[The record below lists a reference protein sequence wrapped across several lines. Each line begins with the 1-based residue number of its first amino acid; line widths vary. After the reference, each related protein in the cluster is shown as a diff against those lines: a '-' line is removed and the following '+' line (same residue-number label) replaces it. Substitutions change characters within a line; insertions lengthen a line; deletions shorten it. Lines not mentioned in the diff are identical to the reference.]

1 MNGEK
6 DTVIQTIRKRKGIS
20 LRLRVTLLVSL
31 MLLVLNGLL
40 VGYSIYTSGQHF
52 TRAKEGLVAEMRVFP
67 IDLAEVPS
75 QVSAETI
82 KPGEV
87 MEAEVTEF
95 GEVKEFQKGEAIAVS
110 VLQAASTGF
119 RKEILIFFFLI
130 DVLGISL
137 TYFVAGRALRPLTK
151 LSAKMAQ
158 MDENNWN
165 CVMPEPETHDEIGQ
179 VSESFRH
186 LMERL
191 QESFQAQKHFAANAA
206 HELKTPLAVMK
217 SAIQVLHLEEKPSAE
232 EYEETL
238 RLCLDTTEQLSQMV
252 EELLTISNPAEEAK
266 EEISLKKMTGEIFQ
280 KYTGQ
285 IQEKDLVV
293 WQQMQQDT
301 WYTHPVLMRF
311 LLENLLS
318 NAVKYNRQGGSI
330 RLTAEI
336 KENQL
341 HLEVADTGIG
351 ISSEH
356 LPHIFTCFYRAD
368 PSRNK
373 EIAGNGLGL
382 SIVKTAVE
390 KMRGEIT
397 VESEEGK
404 GTCFHVVLP
413 A

>member
-6 DTVIQTIRKRKGIS
+6 DTVIQNIGKNKGIS
-20 LRLRVTLLVSL
+20 LRLRITLLVSL
-31 MLLVLNGLL
+31 LLLVLNGVL
-40 VGYSIYTSGQHF
+40 VGYSVYSGGQYF
-52 TRAKEGLVAEMRVFP
+52 TQATMALKVEMSAIKPSAEGTEAQT
-67 IDLAEVPS
+67 IQSWQEVPLEM
-75 QVSAETI
+75 Q
-82 KPGEV
+82 
-87 MEAEVTEF
+87 
-95 GEVKEFQKGEAIAVS
+95 AVS
-110 VLQAASTGF
+110 TEPAAVAISTLQEANTGF
-119 RKEILIFFFLI
+119 RQEILLAFLFVDI
-130 DVLGISL
+130 VGILL
-137 TYFVAGRALRPLTK
+137 TYFVAGRALQPLTK
-151 LSAKMAQ
+151 LSAKMTQ

-165 CVMPEPETHDEIGQ
+165 CAMTEPDTHDEIGQ

-238 RLCLDTTEQLSQMV
+238 QLCLETTEQLSQMV
-252 EELLTISNPAEEAK
+252 EELLVISNPKEEAK
-266 EEISLKKMTGEIFQ
+266 EEISLKKMTEEIFQ
-280 KYTGQ
+280 KYAAQ

-293 WQQMQQDT
+293 WQQIQQDT

-318 NAVKYNRQGGSI
+318 NAVKYNQQGGSI

-351 ISSEH
+351 ISPEH

-390 KMRGEIT
+390 KMQGEIT
-397 VESEEGK
+397 VESQEGK
-404 GTCFHVVLP
+404 GTCFHVTLP

>member
-6 DTVIQTIRKRKGIS
+6 DTVMQNIRKNKGIS
-20 LRLRVTLLVSL
+20 LRLRITLLVSL
-31 MLLVLNGLL
+31 LLLLLNGVL
-40 VGYSIYTSGQHF
+40 VGYSVHSGGQYF
-52 TRAKEGLVAEMRVFP
+52 TQATMALKVEISAIKPSAEGTEAQTIQRWQ
-67 IDLAEVPS
+67 EVPLEM
-75 QVSAETI
+75 Q
-82 KPGEV
+82 
-87 MEAEVTEF
+87 
-95 GEVKEFQKGEAIAVS
+95 AVS
-110 VLQAASTGF
+110 TEPAAVAISTLQEANSGF
-119 RKEILIFFFLI
+119 RQEILLAFLFV
-130 DVLGISL
+130 DVVGILL

-165 CVMPEPETHDEIGQ
+165 CAMTEPDTHDEIGQ

-191 QESFQAQKHFAANAA
+191 QDSFQVKKHFAANAA

-238 RLCLDTTEQLSQMV
+238 ELCLETTEQLSQMV
-252 EELLTISNPAEEAK
+252 EKLLVISNPKEEAK
-266 EEISLKKMTGEIFQ
+266 EEISLKKMIEEIFQ
-280 KYTGQ
+280 KYAGQ

-293 WQQMQQDT
+293 WQQVQQDT

-351 ISSEH
+351 ISPEH

-382 SIVKTAVE
+382 SVVKTAVE
-390 KMRGEIT
+390 KMQGEIT
-397 VESEEGK
+397 VVSEEGK
-404 GTCFHVVLP
+404 GTCFHVTLP

>member
-6 DTVIQTIRKRKGIS
+6 DTVIQNIGKNKGIS
-20 LRLRVTLLVSL
+20 LRLRITLLVSL
-31 MLLVLNGLL
+31 LLLVLNGVL
-40 VGYSIYTSGQHF
+40 VGYSVYSSGQYF
-52 TRAKEGLVAEMRVFP
+52 TQATMALKVEMSAINPSAEGTEAQTIQRWQ
-67 IDLAEVPS
+67 EVPLEM
-75 QVSAETI
+75 Q
-82 KPGEV
+82 
-87 MEAEVTEF
+87 
-95 GEVKEFQKGEAIAVS
+95 AVS
-110 VLQAASTGF
+110 TEPAAVAISTLQEANTGF
-119 RKEILIFFFLI
+119 RQEILLVFLLVDI
-130 DVLGISL
+130 VGILL
-137 TYFVAGRALRPLTK
+137 TYFVAGRALQPLTK

-165 CVMPEPETHDEIGQ
+165 CAMTEPDTHDEIGQ

-191 QESFQAQKHFAANAA
+191 QDSFQEQKHFAANAA

-238 RLCLDTTEQLSQMV
+238 QLCLETTEQLSQMV
-252 EELLTISNPAEEAK
+252 EELLVISNPKEEAK
-266 EEISLKKMTGEIFQ
+266 EEISLKKMTEEIFQ
-280 KYTGQ
+280 KYAAQ

-293 WQQMQQDT
+293 WQQIQQDT

-318 NAVKYNRQGGSI
+318 NAVKYNQQGGSI

-351 ISSEH
+351 ISPEH

-390 KMRGEIT
+390 KMQGEIT
-397 VESEEGK
+397 VESQEGK
-404 GTCFHVVLP
+404 GTCFHVTLP

>member
-6 DTVIQTIRKRKGIS
+6 DTVMQNIGKNKGIS
-20 LRLRVTLLVSL
+20 LRLRITLLVSL
-31 MLLVLNGLL
+31 LLLVLNGVL
-40 VGYSIYTSGQHF
+40 VGYSVYSGGQYF
-52 TRAKEGLVAEMRVFP
+52 TQATMALKVEMSAINPSAEGTEAQTIQRWQ
-67 IDLAEVPS
+67 EVPLEM
-75 QVSAETI
+75 Q
-82 KPGEV
+82 
-87 MEAEVTEF
+87 
-95 GEVKEFQKGEAIAVS
+95 AVS
-110 VLQAASTGF
+110 TEPAAVAISTLQEANTGF
-119 RKEILIFFFLI
+119 RQEILLAFLFVDI
-130 DVLGISL
+130 VGILL
-137 TYFVAGRALRPLTK
+137 TYFVAGRALQPLTK

-165 CVMPEPETHDEIGQ
+165 CAMTEPDTHDEIGQ

-191 QESFQAQKHFAANAA
+191 QDSFQAQKHFAANAA

-238 RLCLDTTEQLSQMV
+238 QLCLETTEQLSQMV
-252 EELLTISNPAEEAK
+252 EELLVISNPKEEAK
-266 EEISLKKMTGEIFQ
+266 EEISLKKMTEEIFQ
-280 KYTGQ
+280 KYAAQ

-293 WQQMQQDT
+293 WQQIQQDT

-318 NAVKYNRQGGSI
+318 NAVKYNQQGGSI

-341 HLEVADTGIG
+341 HLEVADAGIG
-351 ISSEH
+351 ISPEH

-397 VESEEGK
+397 VESQEGK
-404 GTCFHVVLP
+404 GTCFHVTLP

>member
-6 DTVIQTIRKRKGIS
+6 DTVIQNIGKNKGIS
-20 LRLRVTLLVSL
+20 LRLRITLLVSL
-31 MLLVLNGLL
+31 LLLVLNGVL
-40 VGYSIYTSGQHF
+40 VGYSVYSGGQYF
-52 TRAKEGLVAEMRVFP
+52 TQATMALKVEMSAIKPSAEGTEAQTIQRWQ
-67 IDLAEVPS
+67 EVPLEM
-75 QVSAETI
+75 Q
-82 KPGEV
+82 
-87 MEAEVTEF
+87 
-95 GEVKEFQKGEAIAVS
+95 AVS
-110 VLQAASTGF
+110 TEPAVAAISTLQEANTGF
-119 RKEILIFFFLI
+119 RQEILLAFLLVDI
-130 DVLGISL
+130 VGILL
-137 TYFVAGRALRPLTK
+137 TYFVAGRALQPLTK
-151 LSAKMAQ
+151 LSAKMTQ

-165 CVMPEPETHDEIGQ
+165 CAMTEPDTHDEIGQ

-186 LMERL
+186 LMEQL
-191 QESFQAQKHFAANAA
+191 QDSFQAQKHFAANAA

-238 RLCLDTTEQLSQMV
+238 QLCLDTTEQLSQMV
-252 EELLTISNPAEEAK
+252 EELLVISNPKEEAK
-266 EEISLKKMTGEIFQ
+266 EEISLKKMTEEIFQ
-280 KYTGQ
+280 KYAAQ

-293 WQQMQQDT
+293 WQQIQQDT

-318 NAVKYNRQGGSI
+318 NAVKYNQQGGSI

-351 ISSEH
+351 ISPEH

-397 VESEEGK
+397 VESQEGK
-404 GTCFHVVLP
+404 GTCFHVTLP

>member
-6 DTVIQTIRKRKGIS
+6 DTVIQNIGKNKGIS
-20 LRLRVTLLVSL
+20 LRLRITLLVSL
-31 MLLVLNGLL
+31 LLLVLNGVL
-40 VGYSIYTSGQHF
+40 VGYSVYSGGQYF
-52 TRAKEGLVAEMRVFP
+52 TQATMALKVEMSAINPSAEGTEAQTIQRWQ
-67 IDLAEVPS
+67 EVPLEM
-75 QVSAETI
+75 Q
-82 KPGEV
+82 
-87 MEAEVTEF
+87 
-95 GEVKEFQKGEAIAVS
+95 AVS
-110 VLQAASTGF
+110 TEPAVAAISTLQEANTGF
-119 RKEILIFFFLI
+119 RQEILLAFLFVDI
-130 DVLGISL
+130 VGILL
-137 TYFVAGRALRPLTK
+137 TYFVAGRALQPLTK
-151 LSAKMAQ
+151 LSAKMTQ

-165 CVMPEPETHDEIGQ
+165 CAMTEPDTHDEIGQ

-186 LMERL
+186 LMEQL
-191 QESFQAQKHFAANAA
+191 QDSFQAQKHFAANAA

-238 RLCLDTTEQLSQMV
+238 QLCLDTTEQLSQMV
-252 EELLTISNPAEEAK
+252 EELLVISNPKEEAK
-266 EEISLKKMTGEIFQ
+266 EEISLKKMTEEIFQ
-280 KYTGQ
+280 KYAAQ

-293 WQQMQQDT
+293 WQQIQQDT

-318 NAVKYNRQGGSI
+318 NAVKYNQQGGSI

-351 ISSEH
+351 ISPEH

-397 VESEEGK
+397 VESQEGK
-404 GTCFHVVLP
+404 GTCFHVTLP

>member
-6 DTVIQTIRKRKGIS
+6 DTVMQNIRKNKGIS
-20 LRLRVTLLVSL
+20 LRLRITLLVSL
-31 MLLVLNGLL
+31 LLLLLNGVL
-40 VGYSIYTSGQHF
+40 VGYSVHSGGQYF
-52 TRAKEGLVAEMRVFP
+52 TQATMALKVEMSAIKPSAEGTEAQTIQRWQ
-67 IDLAEVPS
+67 EVPLEM
-75 QVSAETI
+75 Q
-82 KPGEV
+82 
-87 MEAEVTEF
+87 
-95 GEVKEFQKGEAIAVS
+95 AVS
-110 VLQAASTGF
+110 TEPAAVAISTLQEANSGF
-119 RKEILIFFFLI
+119 RQEILLAFLFV
-130 DVLGISL
+130 DVVGILL

-165 CVMPEPETHDEIGQ
+165 CAMTEPDTHDEIGQ

-191 QESFQAQKHFAANAA
+191 QDSFQAQKHFAANAA
-206 HELKTPLAVMK
+206 HELKTPMAVMK

-238 RLCLDTTEQLSQMV
+238 ELCLETTEQLSQMV
-252 EELLTISNPAEEAK
+252 EELLVISNPKEEAK
-266 EEISLKKMTGEIFQ
+266 EEISLKKMTEEIFQ
-280 KYTGQ
+280 KYAGQ

-301 WYTHPVLMRF
+301 WYIHPVLMRF

-341 HLEVADTGIG
+341 HLEVEDTGIG
-351 ISSEH
+351 ISPEH

-390 KMRGEIT
+390 KMQGEII
-397 VESEEGK
+397 VESEEGQ
-404 GTCFHVVLP
+404 GTCFHVTLP

>member
-6 DTVIQTIRKRKGIS
+6 DTVMQNIRKNKGIS
-20 LRLRVTLLVSL
+20 LRLRITLLVSL
-31 MLLVLNGLL
+31 LLLLLNGFL
-40 VGYSIYTSGQHF
+40 VGYSVHSGGQYF
-52 TRAKEGLVAEMRVFP
+52 TQATMALKVEMSAIKPSAEGTEAQTIQRWQ
-67 IDLAEVPS
+67 EVPLEM
-75 QVSAETI
+75 Q
-82 KPGEV
+82 
-87 MEAEVTEF
+87 
-95 GEVKEFQKGEAIAVS
+95 AVS
-110 VLQAASTGF
+110 TEPAAVAISTLQEANSGF
-119 RKEILIFFFLI
+119 RQEILLAFLFV
-130 DVLGISL
+130 DVVGILL

-165 CVMPEPETHDEIGQ
+165 CAMTEPDTHDEIGQ

-191 QESFQAQKHFAANAA
+191 QDSFQAQKHFAANAA

-238 RLCLDTTEQLSQMV
+238 ELCLETTEQLSQMV
-252 EELLTISNPAEEAK
+252 EKLLVISNPKEEAK
-266 EEISLKKMTGEIFQ
+266 EEISLKKMIEEIFQ
-280 KYTGQ
+280 KYAGQ

-293 WQQMQQDT
+293 WQQVQQDT

-351 ISSEH
+351 ISPEH

-382 SIVKTAVE
+382 SVVKTAVE
-390 KMRGEIT
+390 KMQGEIT
-397 VESEEGK
+397 VVSEEGK
-404 GTCFHVVLP
+404 GTCFHVTLP

>member
-6 DTVIQTIRKRKGIS
+6 DTVIQNIGKNKGIS
-20 LRLRVTLLVSL
+20 LRLRITLLVSL
-31 MLLVLNGLL
+31 LLLVLNGVL
-40 VGYSIYTSGQHF
+40 VGYSVYSGGQYF
-52 TRAKEGLVAEMRVFP
+52 TQATMALKVEMSAIKPSAEGTEAQTIQRWQ
-67 IDLAEVPS
+67 EVPLEM
-75 QVSAETI
+75 Q
-82 KPGEV
+82 
-87 MEAEVTEF
+87 
-95 GEVKEFQKGEAIAVS
+95 AVS
-110 VLQAASTGF
+110 TEPAAVAISTLQEANTGF
-119 RKEILIFFFLI
+119 RQEILLAFLFVDI
-130 DVLGISL
+130 VGILL
-137 TYFVAGRALRPLTK
+137 TYFVAGRALQPLTK
-151 LSAKMAQ
+151 LSAKMTQ

-165 CVMPEPETHDEIGQ
+165 CAMTEPDTHDEIGQ

-217 SAIQVLHLEEKPSAE
+217 SAIQVLHLEEKPSVE

-238 RLCLDTTEQLSQMV
+238 QLCLDTTEQLSQMV
-252 EELLTISNPAEEAK
+252 EELLVISNPKEEAK
-266 EEISLKKMTGEIFQ
+266 EEISLKKMTEEIFQ
-280 KYTGQ
+280 KYAAQ
-285 IQEKDLVV
+285 MQEKDLVV
-293 WQQMQQDT
+293 WQQIQQDT

-318 NAVKYNRQGGSI
+318 NAVKYNQQGGSI

-351 ISSEH
+351 ISPEH

-390 KMRGEIT
+390 KMQGEIT
-397 VESEEGK
+397 VESQEGK
-404 GTCFHVVLP
+404 GTCFHVTLP

>member
-6 DTVIQTIRKRKGIS
+6 DTVIQNIRKNKGIS
-20 LRLRVTLLVSL
+20 LRLRITLLVSL
-31 MLLVLNGLL
+31 LLLVLNGVL
-40 VGYSIYTSGQHF
+40 VGYSVYSGGQYF
-52 TRAKEGLVAEMRVFP
+52 TQATMALKVEMSAIKPSAEGTEAQTIQRWQ
-67 IDLAEVPS
+67 EVPLEM
-75 QVSAETI
+75 Q
-82 KPGEV
+82 
-87 MEAEVTEF
+87 
-95 GEVKEFQKGEAIAVS
+95 AVS
-110 VLQAASTGF
+110 TEPAVAAISTLQEANTGF
-119 RKEILIFFFLI
+119 RQEILLAFLFVDI
-130 DVLGISL
+130 VGILL
-137 TYFVAGRALRPLTK
+137 TYFVAGRALQPLTK
-151 LSAKMAQ
+151 LSTKMTQ

-165 CVMPEPETHDEIGQ
+165 CAMTEPDTHDEIGQ

-191 QESFQAQKHFAANAA
+191 QDSFQAQKHFAANAA

-238 RLCLDTTEQLSQMV
+238 QLCLETTEQLSQMV
-252 EELLTISNPAEEAK
+252 EELLVISNPKEEAK
-266 EEISLKKMTGEIFQ
+266 EEISLKKMTEEIFQ
-280 KYTGQ
+280 KYAAQ

-293 WQQMQQDT
+293 WQQIQQDT

-318 NAVKYNRQGGSI
+318 NAVKYNQQGGSI

-351 ISSEH
+351 ISPEH

-390 KMRGEIT
+390 KMQGEIT
-397 VESEEGK
+397 VESQKGK
-404 GTCFHVVLP
+404 GTCFHVTLP

>member
-6 DTVIQTIRKRKGIS
+6 DTVIQNIGKNKGIS
-20 LRLRVTLLVSL
+20 LRLRITLLVSL
-31 MLLVLNGLL
+31 LLLVLNGVL
-40 VGYSIYTSGQHF
+40 VGYSVYSGGQYF
-52 TRAKEGLVAEMRVFP
+52 TQATMALKVEMSAIKPSAEGTEAQTIQRWQ
-67 IDLAEVPS
+67 EVPLEM
-75 QVSAETI
+75 Q
-82 KPGEV
+82 
-87 MEAEVTEF
+87 
-95 GEVKEFQKGEAIAVS
+95 AVS
-110 VLQAASTGF
+110 TEPAVAAISTLQEANTGF
-119 RKEILIFFFLI
+119 RQEILLAFLFVDI
-130 DVLGISL
+130 VGILL
-137 TYFVAGRALRPLTK
+137 TYFVAGRALQPLTK
-151 LSAKMAQ
+151 LSAKMTQ

-165 CVMPEPETHDEIGQ
+165 CAMTEPDTHDEIGQ

-238 RLCLDTTEQLSQMV
+238 QLCLETTEQLSQMV
-252 EELLTISNPAEEAK
+252 EELLVISNPKEEAK
-266 EEISLKKMTGEIFQ
+266 EEISLKKMTEEIFQ
-280 KYTGQ
+280 KYAAQ

-293 WQQMQQDT
+293 WQQIQQDT
-301 WYTHPVLMRF
+301 WYTHPVLMWF

-318 NAVKYNRQGGSI
+318 NAIKYNQQGGSI

-336 KENQL
+336 KENHL

-351 ISSEH
+351 ISPEH

-390 KMRGEIT
+390 KMRGGIT
-397 VESEEGK
+397 VESQEGK
-404 GTCFHVVLP
+404 GTCFHVTLP

>member
-6 DTVIQTIRKRKGIS
+6 DTVIQNIGKNKGIS
-20 LRLRVTLLVSL
+20 LRLRITLLVSL
-31 MLLVLNGLL
+31 LLLVLNGVL
-40 VGYSIYTSGQHF
+40 VGYSVYSGGQYF
-52 TRAKEGLVAEMRVFP
+52 TQATMALKVEMSAIKPSAEGTEAQTIQRWQ
-67 IDLAEVPS
+67 EVPLEM
-75 QVSAETI
+75 Q
-82 KPGEV
+82 
-87 MEAEVTEF
+87 
-95 GEVKEFQKGEAIAVS
+95 AVS
-110 VLQAASTGF
+110 TEPAAVAISTLQEANTGF
-119 RKEILIFFFLI
+119 RQEILLAFLFVDI
-130 DVLGISL
+130 VGILL
-137 TYFVAGRALRPLTK
+137 TYFVAGRALQPLTK
-151 LSAKMAQ
+151 LSAKMTQ

-165 CVMPEPETHDEIGQ
+165 CAMTEPDTHDEIGQ

-191 QESFQAQKHFAANAA
+191 QDSFHAQKHFAANAA

-238 RLCLDTTEQLSQMV
+238 QLCLETTEQLSQMV
-252 EELLTISNPAEEAK
+252 EELLVISNPKEEAK
-266 EEISLKKMTGEIFQ
+266 EEISLKKMTEEIFQ
-280 KYTGQ
+280 KYAAQ

-293 WQQMQQDT
+293 WQQIQQDT

-318 NAVKYNRQGGSI
+318 NAVKYNQQGGSI

-351 ISSEH
+351 ISPEH

-390 KMRGEIT
+390 KMQGEIT
-397 VESEEGK
+397 VESQEGK
-404 GTCFHVVLP
+404 GTCFHVTLP

>member
-6 DTVIQTIRKRKGIS
+6 DTVMQNIRKNKGIS
-20 LRLRVTLLVSL
+20 LRLRITLLVSL
-31 MLLVLNGLL
+31 LLLLLNGVL
-40 VGYSIYTSGQHF
+40 VGYSVHSGGQYF
-52 TRAKEGLVAEMRVFP
+52 TQATMALKVEMSAIKPSAEGTEAQTIQRWQ
-67 IDLAEVPS
+67 EVPLEM
-75 QVSAETI
+75 Q
-82 KPGEV
+82 
-87 MEAEVTEF
+87 
-95 GEVKEFQKGEAIAVS
+95 AVS
-110 VLQAASTGF
+110 TEPAAVAISTLQEANSGF
-119 RKEILIFFFLI
+119 RQEILLAFLFV
-130 DVLGISL
+130 DVVGILL

-165 CVMPEPETHDEIGQ
+165 CAMTEPDTHDEIGQ

-191 QESFQAQKHFAANAA
+191 QDSFQVKKHFAANAA

-232 EYEETL
+232 EYEETVE
-238 RLCLDTTEQLSQMV
+238 LCLETTEQLSQMV
-252 EELLTISNPAEEAK
+252 EKLLVISNPKEEAK
-266 EEISLKKMTGEIFQ
+266 EEISLKKMIEEIFQ
-280 KYTGQ
+280 KYAGQ

-293 WQQMQQDT
+293 WQQVQQDT

-351 ISSEH
+351 ISPEH

-382 SIVKTAVE
+382 SVVKTAVE
-390 KMRGEIT
+390 KMQGEIT
-397 VESEEGK
+397 VVSEEGK
-404 GTCFHVVLP
+404 GTCFHVTLP

>member
-6 DTVIQTIRKRKGIS
+6 DTVMQNIRKNKGIS
-20 LRLRVTLLVSL
+20 LRLRITLLVSL
-31 MLLVLNGLL
+31 LLLLLNGVL
-40 VGYSIYTSGQHF
+40 VGYSVHSGGRYF
-52 TRAKEGLVAEMRVFP
+52 TQATMALKVEMSAIKPSAEGTEAQTIQRWQ
-67 IDLAEVPS
+67 EVPLEM
-75 QVSAETI
+75 Q
-82 KPGEV
+82 
-87 MEAEVTEF
+87 
-95 GEVKEFQKGEAIAVS
+95 AVS
-110 VLQAASTGF
+110 TEPSAVAISTLQEANSGF
-119 RKEILIFFFLI
+119 RQEILLAFLFV
-130 DVLGISL
+130 DVVGILL

-165 CVMPEPETHDEIGQ
+165 CAMTEPDTHDEIGQ

-191 QESFQAQKHFAANAA
+191 QDSFQVKKHFAANAA

-238 RLCLDTTEQLSQMV
+238 ELCLETTEQLSQMV
-252 EELLTISNPAEEAK
+252 EKLLVISNPKEEAK
-266 EEISLKKMTGEIFQ
+266 EEISLKKMIEEIFQ
-280 KYTGQ
+280 KYAGQ

-293 WQQMQQDT
+293 WQQVQQDT

-351 ISSEH
+351 ISPEH

-382 SIVKTAVE
+382 SVVKTAVE
-390 KMRGEIT
+390 KMQGEIT
-397 VESEEGK
+397 VVSEEGK
-404 GTCFHVVLP
+404 GTCFHVTLP

>member
-6 DTVIQTIRKRKGIS
+6 DTVIQNIGKNKGIS
-20 LRLRVTLLVSL
+20 LRLRITLLVSL
-31 MLLVLNGLL
+31 LLLVLNGVL
-40 VGYSIYTSGQHF
+40 VGYSVYSGGQYF
-52 TRAKEGLVAEMRVFP
+52 TQATMALKVEMSAIKPSAEGTEAQTIQRWQ
-67 IDLAEVPS
+67 EVPLEM
-75 QVSAETI
+75 Q
-82 KPGEV
+82 
-87 MEAEVTEF
+87 
-95 GEVKEFQKGEAIAVS
+95 AVS
-110 VLQAASTGF
+110 TEPAVAAISTLQEANTGF
-119 RKEILIFFFLI
+119 RQEILLAFLLVDI
-130 DVLGISL
+130 VGILL
-137 TYFVAGRALRPLTK
+137 TYFVAGRALQPLTK
-151 LSAKMAQ
+151 LSAKMTQ

-165 CVMPEPETHDEIGQ
+165 CAMTEPDTHDEIGQ

-238 RLCLDTTEQLSQMV
+238 QLCLDTTEQLSQMV
-252 EELLTISNPAEEAK
+252 EELLVISNPAEEAK
-266 EEISLKKMTGEIFQ
+266 EEISLKKMSEEIFQ
-280 KYTGQ
+280 KYAAQ
-285 IQEKDLVV
+285 IREKDLVV
-293 WQQMQQDT
+293 WQQIQQDT

-318 NAVKYNRQGGSI
+318 NAVKYNQQGGSI

-351 ISSEH
+351 ISPEH

-390 KMRGEIT
+390 KMQGEIT
-397 VESEEGK
+397 VESQEGK
-404 GTCFHVVLP
+404 GTCFHVTLP

>member
-6 DTVIQTIRKRKGIS
+6 DTVMQNIRKNKGIS
-20 LRLRVTLLVSL
+20 LRLRITLLVSL
-31 MLLVLNGLL
+31 LLLLLNGVL
-40 VGYSIYTSGQHF
+40 VGYSVHSGGQYF
-52 TRAKEGLVAEMRVFP
+52 TQATMALKVEMSAIKPSAEGTEAQTIQRWQ
-67 IDLAEVPS
+67 EVPLEM
-75 QVSAETI
+75 Q
-82 KPGEV
+82 
-87 MEAEVTEF
+87 
-95 GEVKEFQKGEAIAVS
+95 AVS
-110 VLQAASTGF
+110 TEPSAVAISTLQEANSGF
-119 RKEILIFFFLI
+119 RQEILLAFLFV
-130 DVLGISL
+130 DVVGILL

-165 CVMPEPETHDEIGQ
+165 CAMTEPDTHDEIGQ

-191 QESFQAQKHFAANAA
+191 QDSFQAQKHFAANAA

-238 RLCLDTTEQLSQMV
+238 ELCLETTEQLSQMV
-252 EELLTISNPAEEAK
+252 EELLVISNPKEEAK
-266 EEISLKKMTGEIFQ
+266 EEISLKKMTEEIFQ
-280 KYTGQ
+280 KYAGQ

-301 WYTHPVLMRF
+301 WYIHPVLMRF

-351 ISSEH
+351 ISPEH

-382 SIVKTAVE
+382 SVVKTAVE
-390 KMRGEIT
+390 KMQGEIT
-397 VESEEGK
+397 VVSEEGK
-404 GTCFHVVLP
+404 GTCFHVTLP

>member
-6 DTVIQTIRKRKGIS
+6 DTVMQNIRKNKGIS
-20 LRLRVTLLVSL
+20 LRLRITLLVSL
-31 MLLVLNGLL
+31 LLLLLNGVL
-40 VGYSIYTSGQHF
+40 VGYSVHSGGQYF
-52 TRAKEGLVAEMRVFP
+52 TQATMALKVEMSAIKPSAEGTEAQTIQRWQ
-67 IDLAEVPS
+67 EVPLEM
-75 QVSAETI
+75 Q
-82 KPGEV
+82 
-87 MEAEVTEF
+87 
-95 GEVKEFQKGEAIAVS
+95 AVS
-110 VLQAASTGF
+110 TEPAAVAISTLQEANSGF
-119 RKEILIFFFLI
+119 RQEILLAFLFV
-130 DVLGISL
+130 DVVGILL

-165 CVMPEPETHDEIGQ
+165 CAMTEPDTHDEIGQ

-191 QESFQAQKHFAANAA
+191 QDSFQAQKHFAANAA

-238 RLCLDTTEQLSQMV
+238 ELCLETTEQLSQMV
-252 EELLTISNPAEEAK
+252 EELLVISNPKEEAK
-266 EEISLKKMTGEIFQ
+266 EEISLKKMIEEIFQ
-280 KYTGQ
+280 KYAGQ

-293 WQQMQQDT
+293 WQQVQQDT

-351 ISSEH
+351 ISPEH

-390 KMRGEIT
+390 KMQGEIT
-397 VESEEGK
+397 VVSEEGK
-404 GTCFHVVLP
+404 GTCFHVTLP
-413 A
+413 T

>member
-6 DTVIQTIRKRKGIS
+6 DTVMQNIGKNKGIS
-20 LRLRVTLLVSL
+20 LRLRITLLVSL
-31 MLLVLNGLL
+31 LLLVLNGVL
-40 VGYSIYTSGQHF
+40 VGYSVYSGGQYF
-52 TRAKEGLVAEMRVFP
+52 TQATMALKVEMSAINPSAEGTEAQTIQRWQ
-67 IDLAEVPS
+67 EVPLEMQAVLTEPAVAAIS
-75 QVSAETI
+75 TLQ
-82 KPGEV
+82 
-87 MEAEVTEF
+87 EAN
-95 GEVKEFQKGEAIAVS
+95 
-110 VLQAASTGF
+110 TGF
-119 RKEILIFFFLI
+119 RQEILLAFLFVDI
-130 DVLGISL
+130 VGILL
-137 TYFVAGRALRPLTK
+137 TYFVAGRALQPLTK
-151 LSAKMAQ
+151 LSAKMTQ

-165 CVMPEPETHDEIGQ
+165 CAMTEPDTHDEIGQ

-238 RLCLDTTEQLSQMV
+238 QLCLETTEQLSQMV
-252 EELLTISNPAEEAK
+252 EELLVISNPKEEAK
-266 EEISLKKMTGEIFQ
+266 EEISLKKMTEEIFQ
-280 KYTGQ
+280 KYAAQ

-293 WQQMQQDT
+293 WQQIQQDT

-318 NAVKYNRQGGSI
+318 NAVKYNQQGGSI

-336 KENQL
+336 KESQL

-351 ISSEH
+351 ISPEH

-390 KMRGEIT
+390 KMQGEIT
-397 VESEEGK
+397 VESQEAK
-404 GTCFHVVLP
+404 GTCFHVTLP

>member
-6 DTVIQTIRKRKGIS
+6 DTVMQNIRKNKGIS
-20 LRLRVTLLVSL
+20 LRLRITLLVSL
-31 MLLVLNGLL
+31 LLLLLNGVL
-40 VGYSIYTSGQHF
+40 VGYSVHSGGQYF
-52 TRAKEGLVAEMRVFP
+52 TQATMALKVEMSAIKPSAEGTEAQTIQRWQ
-67 IDLAEVPS
+67 EVPLEM
-75 QVSAETI
+75 Q
-82 KPGEV
+82 
-87 MEAEVTEF
+87 
-95 GEVKEFQKGEAIAVS
+95 AVS
-110 VLQAASTGF
+110 TEPAAVAISTLQEANSGF
-119 RKEILIFFFLI
+119 RQEILLAFLFV
-130 DVLGISL
+130 DVVGILL

-165 CVMPEPETHDEIGQ
+165 CAMTEPDTHDEIGQ

-191 QESFQAQKHFAANAA
+191 QDSFQAQKHFAANAA

-238 RLCLDTTEQLSQMV
+238 ELCLETTEQLSQMV
-252 EELLTISNPAEEAK
+252 EELLVISNPKEEAK
-266 EEISLKKMTGEIFQ
+266 EEISLKKMTEEIFQ
-280 KYTGQ
+280 KYAGQ

-301 WYTHPVLMRF
+301 WYIHPVLMRF

-351 ISSEH
+351 ISPEH

-390 KMRGEIT
+390 KMQGEIT
-397 VESEEGK
+397 VVSEEGK
-404 GTCFHVVLP
+404 GTCFHVTLP

>member
-6 DTVIQTIRKRKGIS
+6 DTVMQNIRKNKGIS
-20 LRLRVTLLVSL
+20 LRLRITLLVSL
-31 MLLVLNGLL
+31 LLLLLNGVL
-40 VGYSIYTSGQHF
+40 VGYSVHSGGQYF
-52 TRAKEGLVAEMRVFP
+52 TQATMALKVEMSAIKPSAEGTEAQTIQRWQ
-67 IDLAEVPS
+67 EVPLEM
-75 QVSAETI
+75 Q
-82 KPGEV
+82 
-87 MEAEVTEF
+87 
-95 GEVKEFQKGEAIAVS
+95 AVS
-110 VLQAASTGF
+110 TEPAAVAISTLQEANSGF
-119 RKEILIFFFLI
+119 RQEILLAFLFV
-130 DVLGISL
+130 DVVGILL

-165 CVMPEPETHDEIGQ
+165 CAMTEPDTHDEIGQ

-191 QESFQAQKHFAANAA
+191 QDSFQAQKHFAANAA

-238 RLCLDTTEQLSQMV
+238 ELCLETTEQLSQMV
-252 EELLTISNPAEEAK
+252 EELLVISNPKEEAK
-266 EEISLKKMTGEIFQ
+266 EEISLKKMIEEIFQ
-280 KYTGQ
+280 KYAGQ

-293 WQQMQQDT
+293 WQQVQQDT

-351 ISSEH
+351 ISPEH

-390 KMRGEIT
+390 KMQGEIT
-397 VESEEGK
+397 VVSEEGK
-404 GTCFHVVLP
+404 GTCFHVTLP

>member
-6 DTVIQTIRKRKGIS
+6 DTVMQNIGKNKGIS
-20 LRLRVTLLVSL
+20 LRLRITLLVSL
-31 MLLVLNGLL
+31 LLLVLNGVL
-40 VGYSIYTSGQHF
+40 VGYSVYSGGQYF
-52 TRAKEGLVAEMRVFP
+52 TQATMALKVEMSAIKPSAEGTEAQTIQRWQ
-67 IDLAEVPS
+67 EVPLEM
-75 QVSAETI
+75 Q
-82 KPGEV
+82 
-87 MEAEVTEF
+87 
-95 GEVKEFQKGEAIAVS
+95 AVS
-110 VLQAASTGF
+110 TEPAVAAISTLQEANTGF
-119 RKEILIFFFLI
+119 RQEILLAFLFVDI
-130 DVLGISL
+130 VGILL
-137 TYFVAGRALRPLTK
+137 TYFVAGRALQPLTK

-165 CVMPEPETHDEIGQ
+165 CAMTEPDTHDEIGQ

-238 RLCLDTTEQLSQMV
+238 QLCLETTEQLSQMV
-252 EELLTISNPAEEAK
+252 EELLVISNPKEEAK
-266 EEISLKKMTGEIFQ
+266 EEISLKKMTEEIFQ
-280 KYTGQ
+280 KYAAQ

-293 WQQMQQDT
+293 WQQIQQDA

-351 ISSEH
+351 ISPEH

-390 KMRGEIT
+390 KMQGEIT
-397 VESEEGK
+397 VESQEGK
-404 GTCFHVVLP
+404 GTCFHVTLP

>member
-1 MNGEK
+1 M
-6 DTVIQTIRKRKGIS
+6 
-20 LRLRVTLLVSL
+20 
-31 MLLVLNGLL
+31 
-40 VGYSIYTSGQHF
+40 
-52 TRAKEGLVAEMRVFP
+52 
-67 IDLAEVPS
+67 
-75 QVSAETI
+75 
-82 KPGEV
+82 
-87 MEAEVTEF
+87 TEP
-95 GEVKEFQKGEAIAVS
+95 
-110 VLQAASTGF
+110 
-119 RKEILIFFFLI
+119 
-130 DVLGISL
+130 D
-137 TYFVAGRALRPLTK
+137 
-151 LSAKMAQ
+151 
-158 MDENNWN
+158 
-165 CVMPEPETHDEIGQ
+165 THDEIGQ

-217 SAIQVLHLEEKPSAE
+217 SAIQVFHLEEKPSAE

-238 RLCLDTTEQLSQMV
+238 QLCLETTEQLSQMV
-252 EELLTISNPAEEAK
+252 EELLVISNPKEEAK
-266 EEISLKKMTGEIFQ
+266 EEISLKKMTEEIFQ
-280 KYTGQ
+280 KYAAQ

-293 WQQMQQDT
+293 WQQIQQDT

-318 NAVKYNRQGGSI
+318 NAVKYNQQGGSI

-351 ISSEH
+351 ISPEH

-390 KMRGEIT
+390 KMQGEIT
-397 VESEEGK
+397 VESQEGK
-404 GTCFHVVLP
+404 GTCFHVTLP

>member
-1 MNGEK
+1 MQN
-6 DTVIQTIRKRKGIS
+6 IRKNKGIS
-20 LRLRVTLLVSL
+20 LRLRITLLVSL
-31 MLLVLNGLL
+31 LLLLLNGVL
-40 VGYSIYTSGQHF
+40 VGYSVHSGGQYF
-52 TRAKEGLVAEMRVFP
+52 TQATMALKVEMSAIKPSAEGTEAQTIQRWQ
-67 IDLAEVPS
+67 EVPLEM
-75 QVSAETI
+75 Q
-82 KPGEV
+82 
-87 MEAEVTEF
+87 
-95 GEVKEFQKGEAIAVS
+95 AVS
-110 VLQAASTGF
+110 TEPAAVAISTLQEANSGF
-119 RKEILIFFFLI
+119 RQEILLAFLCV
-130 DVLGISL
+130 DVGGILL

-165 CVMPEPETHDEIGQ
+165 CAMTEPDTHDEIGQ

-191 QESFQAQKHFAANAA
+191 QDSFQAQKHFAANAA

-238 RLCLDTTEQLSQMV
+238 ELCLETTEQLSQMV
-252 EELLTISNPAEEAK
+252 EKLLVISNPKEEAK
-266 EEISLKKMTGEIFQ
+266 EEISLKKMIEEIFQ
-280 KYTGQ
+280 KYAGQ

-293 WQQMQQDT
+293 WQQVQQDT

-351 ISSEH
+351 ISPEH

-382 SIVKTAVE
+382 SVVKTAVE
-390 KMRGEIT
+390 KMQGEIT
-397 VESEEGK
+397 VVSEEGK
-404 GTCFHVVLP
+404 GTCFHVTLP

>member
-6 DTVIQTIRKRKGIS
+6 DTVIQNIGKNKGIS
-20 LRLRVTLLVSL
+20 LRLRITLLVSL
-31 MLLVLNGLL
+31 LLLVLNGVL
-40 VGYSIYTSGQHF
+40 VGYSVYSSGQYF
-52 TRAKEGLVAEMRVFP
+52 TQATMALKVEMSAINPSAEGTEAQTIQRWQ
-67 IDLAEVPS
+67 EVPLEM
-75 QVSAETI
+75 Q
-82 KPGEV
+82 
-87 MEAEVTEF
+87 
-95 GEVKEFQKGEAIAVS
+95 AVS
-110 VLQAASTGF
+110 TEPAAVAISTLQEANTGF
-119 RKEILIFFFLI
+119 RQEILLAFLLVDI
-130 DVLGISL
+130 VGILL

-165 CVMPEPETHDEIGQ
+165 CAMTEPDTHDEIGQ

-217 SAIQVLHLEEKPSAE
+217 SAIQVFHLEEKPSAE

-238 RLCLDTTEQLSQMV
+238 QLCLETTEQLSQMV
-252 EELLTISNPAEEAK
+252 EELLVISNPKEEAK
-266 EEISLKKMTGEIFQ
+266 EEISLKKMTEEIFQ
-280 KYTGQ
+280 KYAAQ

-293 WQQMQQDT
+293 WQQIRQDT

-318 NAVKYNRQGGSI
+318 NAVKYNQQGGSI

-351 ISSEH
+351 ISPEH

-390 KMRGEIT
+390 KMQGEIT
-397 VESEEGK
+397 VESQEGK
-404 GTCFHVVLP
+404 GTCFHVTLP

>member
-6 DTVIQTIRKRKGIS
+6 DTVMQNIRKNKGIS
-20 LRLRVTLLVSL
+20 LRLRITLLVSL
-31 MLLVLNGLL
+31 LLLLLNGVL
-40 VGYSIYTSGQHF
+40 VGYSVHSGGQYF
-52 TRAKEGLVAEMRVFP
+52 TQATMALKVEMSAIKPSAEGTEAQTIQRWQ
-67 IDLAEVPS
+67 EVPLEM
-75 QVSAETI
+75 Q
-82 KPGEV
+82 
-87 MEAEVTEF
+87 
-95 GEVKEFQKGEAIAVS
+95 AVS
-110 VLQAASTGF
+110 TEPAAVAISTLQEANSGF
-119 RKEILIFFFLI
+119 RQEILLAFLFV
-130 DVLGISL
+130 DVVGILL

-165 CVMPEPETHDEIGQ
+165 CAMTEQDTHDEIGQ

-191 QESFQAQKHFAANAA
+191 QDSFQAQKHFAANAA
-206 HELKTPLAVMK
+206 HELKTPMAVMK

-238 RLCLDTTEQLSQMV
+238 ELCLETTEQLSQMV
-252 EELLTISNPAEEAK
+252 EELLVISNPKEEAK
-266 EEISLKKMTGEIFQ
+266 EEISLKKMTEEIFQ
-280 KYTGQ
+280 KYAGQ

-301 WYTHPVLMRF
+301 WYIHPVLMRF

-351 ISSEH
+351 ISPEH

-390 KMRGEIT
+390 KMQGEII
-397 VESEEGK
+397 VESEEGQ
-404 GTCFHVVLP
+404 GTCFHVTLP

>member
-6 DTVIQTIRKRKGIS
+6 DTVIQNIGKNKGIS
-20 LRLRVTLLVSL
+20 LRLRITLLVSL
-31 MLLVLNGLL
+31 LLLVLNGVL
-40 VGYSIYTSGQHF
+40 VGYSVYSGGQYF
-52 TRAKEGLVAEMRVFP
+52 TQATMALKVEMSAIKPSAEGTEAQTIQRWQ
-67 IDLAEVPS
+67 EVPLEM
-75 QVSAETI
+75 Q
-82 KPGEV
+82 
-87 MEAEVTEF
+87 
-95 GEVKEFQKGEAIAVS
+95 AVS
-110 VLQAASTGF
+110 TEPAAVAISTLQEANTGF
-119 RKEILIFFFLI
+119 RQEILLAFLFVDI
-130 DVLGISL
+130 VGILL
-137 TYFVAGRALRPLTK
+137 TYFVAGRALQPLTK

-165 CVMPEPETHDEIGQ
+165 CAMTEPDTHDEIGQ

-238 RLCLDTTEQLSQMV
+238 QLCLETTEQLSQMV
-252 EELLTISNPAEEAK
+252 EELLVISNPKEEAK
-266 EEISLKKMTGEIFQ
+266 EEISLKKMTEEIFQ
-280 KYTGQ
+280 KYAAQ

-293 WQQMQQDT
+293 GQQIQQDT

-318 NAVKYNRQGGSI
+318 NAIKYNRQGGSI

-351 ISSEH
+351 ISPEH

-390 KMRGEIT
+390 KMQGEIT
-397 VESEEGK
+397 VESQEGK
-404 GTCFHVVLP
+404 GTCFHVTLP

>member
-6 DTVIQTIRKRKGIS
+6 DTVIQNIRKNKGIS
-20 LRLRVTLLVSL
+20 LRLRITLLVSL
-31 MLLVLNGLL
+31 LLLVLNGVL
-40 VGYSIYTSGQHF
+40 VGYSVYSGGQYF
-52 TRAKEGLVAEMRVFP
+52 TQATMALKVEMSAINPSAEGTEAQTIQRWQ
-67 IDLAEVPS
+67 EVPLEM
-75 QVSAETI
+75 Q
-82 KPGEV
+82 
-87 MEAEVTEF
+87 
-95 GEVKEFQKGEAIAVS
+95 AVS
-110 VLQAASTGF
+110 TEPAVAAISTLQEANTGF
-119 RKEILIFFFLI
+119 RQEILLAFLFVDI
-130 DVLGISL
+130 VGILL
-137 TYFVAGRALRPLTK
+137 TYFVAGRALQPLTK
-151 LSAKMAQ
+151 LSAKMTQ

-165 CVMPEPETHDEIGQ
+165 CAMTEPDTHDEIGQ

-238 RLCLDTTEQLSQMV
+238 QLCLETTEQLSQMV
-252 EELLTISNPAEEAK
+252 EELLVISNPKEEAK
-266 EEISLKKMTGEIFQ
+266 EEISLKKMTEEIFQ
-280 KYTGQ
+280 KYAAQ

-293 WQQMQQDT
+293 WQQIQQDT

-318 NAVKYNRQGGSI
+318 NAVKYNQQGGSI

-351 ISSEH
+351 ISPEH

-397 VESEEGK
+397 VESQEGK
-404 GTCFHVVLP
+404 GTCFHVTLP

>member
-6 DTVIQTIRKRKGIS
+6 DTVIQNIGKNKGIS
-20 LRLRVTLLVSL
+20 LRLRITLLVSL
-31 MLLVLNGLL
+31 LLLVLNGVL
-40 VGYSIYTSGQHF
+40 VGYSVYSGGQYF
-52 TRAKEGLVAEMRVFP
+52 TQATMALKVEMSAIKPSAEGTEAQTIQRWQ
-67 IDLAEVPS
+67 EVPLEM
-75 QVSAETI
+75 Q
-82 KPGEV
+82 
-87 MEAEVTEF
+87 
-95 GEVKEFQKGEAIAVS
+95 AVS
-110 VLQAASTGF
+110 TEPAVAAISTLQEANTGF
-119 RKEILIFFFLI
+119 RQEILLAFLFVDI
-130 DVLGISL
+130 VGILL
-137 TYFVAGRALRPLTK
+137 TYFVAGRALQPLTK
-151 LSAKMAQ
+151 LSAKMTQ

-165 CVMPEPETHDEIGQ
+165 CAMTEPDTHDEIGQ

-238 RLCLDTTEQLSQMV
+238 QLCLDTTEQLSQMV
-252 EELLTISNPAEEAK
+252 EELLVISNPAEEAK
-266 EEISLKKMTGEIFQ
+266 EEISLKKMSEEIFQ
-280 KYTGQ
+280 KYAAQ
-285 IQEKDLVV
+285 IREKDLVV
-293 WQQMQQDT
+293 WQQIQQDT

-318 NAVKYNRQGGSI
+318 NAVKYNQQGGSI

-351 ISSEH
+351 ISPEH
-356 LPHIFTCFYRAD
+356 LPHIFACFYRAD

-397 VESEEGK
+397 VESQKGK
-404 GTCFHVVLP
+404 GTCFHVTLP

>member
-6 DTVIQTIRKRKGIS
+6 DTVIQNIGKNKGIS
-20 LRLRVTLLVSL
+20 LRLRITLLVSL
-31 MLLVLNGLL
+31 LLLVLNGVL
-40 VGYSIYTSGQHF
+40 VGYSVYSGGQYF
-52 TRAKEGLVAEMRVFP
+52 TQATMALKVEMSAINPSAEGTEAQTIQRWQ
-67 IDLAEVPS
+67 EVPLEM
-75 QVSAETI
+75 Q
-82 KPGEV
+82 
-87 MEAEVTEF
+87 
-95 GEVKEFQKGEAIAVS
+95 AVS
-110 VLQAASTGF
+110 TEPAAVAISTLQEANTGF
-119 RKEILIFFFLI
+119 RQEILLAFLLVDI
-130 DVLGISL
+130 VGILL

-165 CVMPEPETHDEIGQ
+165 CAMTKPDTHDEIGQ

-238 RLCLDTTEQLSQMV
+238 QLCLETTEQLSQMV
-252 EELLTISNPAEEAK
+252 EELLVISNPKEEAK
-266 EEISLKKMTGEIFQ
+266 EEISLKKMTEEIFQ
-280 KYTGQ
+280 KYAAQ

-293 WQQMQQDT
+293 WQQIRQDT

-318 NAVKYNRQGGSI
+318 NAVKYNQQGGSI

-351 ISSEH
+351 ISPEH

-390 KMRGEIT
+390 KMQGEIT
-397 VESEEGK
+397 VESQEGK
-404 GTCFHVVLP
+404 GTCFHVTLP

>member
-6 DTVIQTIRKRKGIS
+6 DTVIQNIRKNKGIS
-20 LRLRVTLLVSL
+20 LRLRITLLVSL
-31 MLLVLNGLL
+31 LLLVLNGVL
-40 VGYSIYTSGQHF
+40 VGYSVYSGGQYF
-52 TRAKEGLVAEMRVFP
+52 TQATMALKVEMSAIKPSAEGTEAQTIQRWQ
-67 IDLAEVPS
+67 EVPLEM
-75 QVSAETI
+75 Q
-82 KPGEV
+82 
-87 MEAEVTEF
+87 
-95 GEVKEFQKGEAIAVS
+95 AVS
-110 VLQAASTGF
+110 TEPAAVAISTLQEANTGF
-119 RKEILIFFFLI
+119 RQEILLAFLFVDI
-130 DVLGISL
+130 VGILL
-137 TYFVAGRALRPLTK
+137 TYFVAGRALQPLTK
-151 LSAKMAQ
+151 LSAKMTQ

-165 CVMPEPETHDEIGQ
+165 CAMTEPDTHDEIGQ

-238 RLCLDTTEQLSQMV
+238 QLCLDTTEQLSQMV
-252 EELLTISNPAEEAK
+252 EELLVISNPKEEAK
-266 EEISLKKMTGEIFQ
+266 EEISLKKMTEEIFQ
-280 KYTGQ
+280 KYAAQ

-293 WQQMQQDT
+293 WQQIQQDT

-318 NAVKYNRQGGSI
+318 NAIKYNRQGGSI

-351 ISSEH
+351 ISPEH

-397 VESEEGK
+397 VESQEGK
-404 GTCFHVVLP
+404 GTCFHVTLP

>member
-6 DTVIQTIRKRKGIS
+6 DTVIQNIGKNKGIS
-20 LRLRVTLLVSL
+20 LRLRITLLVSL
-31 MLLVLNGLL
+31 LLLVLNGVL
-40 VGYSIYTSGQHF
+40 VGYSVYSGGQYF
-52 TRAKEGLVAEMRVFP
+52 TQATMALKVEMSAIKPSAEGTEAQT
-67 IDLAEVPS
+67 IQSWQEVPLEM
-75 QVSAETI
+75 Q
-82 KPGEV
+82 
-87 MEAEVTEF
+87 
-95 GEVKEFQKGEAIAVS
+95 AVS
-110 VLQAASTGF
+110 TEPAVAVISTLQEANTGF
-119 RKEILIFFFLI
+119 RQEILLAFLFVDI
-130 DVLGISL
+130 VGILL
-137 TYFVAGRALRPLTK
+137 TYFVAGRALQPLTK
-151 LSAKMAQ
+151 LSAKMTQ

-165 CVMPEPETHDEIGQ
+165 CAMTEPDTHDEIGQ

-191 QESFQAQKHFAANAA
+191 QDSFQAQKHFAANAA

-238 RLCLDTTEQLSQMV
+238 QLCLETTEQLSQMV
-252 EELLTISNPAEEAK
+252 EELLVISNPKEEAK
-266 EEISLKKMTGEIFQ
+266 EEISLKKMTEEIFQ
-280 KYTGQ
+280 KYAAQ

-293 WQQMQQDT
+293 WQQIQQDT

-318 NAVKYNRQGGSI
+318 NAVKYNQQGGSI

-351 ISSEH
+351 ISPEH

-390 KMRGEIT
+390 KIQGEIT
-397 VESEEGK
+397 VENQEGK
-404 GTCFHVVLP
+404 GTCFHVTLP

>member
-6 DTVIQTIRKRKGIS
+6 DTVIQNIGKNKGIS
-20 LRLRVTLLVSL
+20 LRLRITLLVSL
-31 MLLVLNGLL
+31 LLLVLNGVL
-40 VGYSIYTSGQHF
+40 VGYSVYSGGQYF
-52 TRAKEGLVAEMRVFP
+52 TQATMALKVEMSAIKPSAEGTEAQTIQRWQ
-67 IDLAEVPS
+67 EVPLEM
-75 QVSAETI
+75 Q
-82 KPGEV
+82 
-87 MEAEVTEF
+87 
-95 GEVKEFQKGEAIAVS
+95 AVS
-110 VLQAASTGF
+110 TEPAAVAISTLQEANTGF
-119 RKEILIFFFLI
+119 RQEILLAFLFVDI
-130 DVLGISL
+130 VGILL
-137 TYFVAGRALRPLTK
+137 TYFVAGRALQPLTK

-165 CVMPEPETHDEIGQ
+165 CAMTEPDTHDEIGQ

-191 QESFQAQKHFAANAA
+191 QDSFQAQKHFAANAA

-238 RLCLDTTEQLSQMV
+238 QLCLETTEQLSQMV
-252 EELLTISNPAEEAK
+252 EELLVISNPKEEAK
-266 EEISLKKMTGEIFQ
+266 EEISLKKMTEEIFQ
-280 KYTGQ
+280 KYAAQ

-293 WQQMQQDT
+293 WQQIQQDT

-318 NAVKYNRQGGSI
+318 NAVKYNQQGGSI

-351 ISSEH
+351 ISPEH

-390 KMRGEIT
+390 KMRGGIT
-397 VESEEGK
+397 VESQEGK
-404 GTCFHVVLP
+404 GTCFHVTLP

>member
-6 DTVIQTIRKRKGIS
+6 DTVIQNIGKNKGIS
-20 LRLRVTLLVSL
+20 LRLRITLLVSL
-31 MLLVLNGLL
+31 LLLVLNGVL
-40 VGYSIYTSGQHF
+40 VGYSVYSSGQYF
-52 TRAKEGLVAEMRVFP
+52 TQATMALKVEMSAINPSAEGTEAQTIQRWQ
-67 IDLAEVPS
+67 EVPLEM
-75 QVSAETI
+75 Q
-82 KPGEV
+82 
-87 MEAEVTEF
+87 
-95 GEVKEFQKGEAIAVS
+95 AVS
-110 VLQAASTGF
+110 TEPAAVAISTLQEANTGF
-119 RKEILIFFFLI
+119 RQEILLAFLLVDI
-130 DVLGISL
+130 VGILL

-165 CVMPEPETHDEIGQ
+165 CAMTEPDTHDEIGQ

-217 SAIQVLHLEEKPSAE
+217 SAIQVFHLEEKPSAE

-238 RLCLDTTEQLSQMV
+238 QLCLETTEQLSQMV
-252 EELLTISNPAEEAK
+252 EELLVISNPKEEAK
-266 EEISLKKMTGEIFQ
+266 EEISLKKMTEEIFQ
-280 KYTGQ
+280 KYAAQ

-293 WQQMQQDT
+293 WQQIQQDT

-318 NAVKYNRQGGSI
+318 NAVKYNQQGGSI

-351 ISSEH
+351 ISPEH

-390 KMRGEIT
+390 KMQGEIT
-397 VESEEGK
+397 VESQEGK
-404 GTCFHVVLP
+404 GTCFHVTLP

>member
-6 DTVIQTIRKRKGIS
+6 DTVIQNIGKNKGIS
-20 LRLRVTLLVSL
+20 LRLRITLLVSL
-31 MLLVLNGLL
+31 LLLVLNGVL
-40 VGYSIYTSGQHF
+40 VGYSVYSGGQYF
-52 TRAKEGLVAEMRVFP
+52 TQATMALKVEMSAINPSAEGTEAQTIQRWQ
-67 IDLAEVPS
+67 EVPLEM
-75 QVSAETI
+75 Q
-82 KPGEV
+82 
-87 MEAEVTEF
+87 
-95 GEVKEFQKGEAIAVS
+95 AVS
-110 VLQAASTGF
+110 TEPAAVAISTLQEANTGF
-119 RKEILIFFFLI
+119 RQEILLAFLFVDI
-130 DVLGISL
+130 VGILL
-137 TYFVAGRALRPLTK
+137 TYFVAGRALQPLTK

-165 CVMPEPETHDEIGQ
+165 CAMTEPDTHDEIGQ

-238 RLCLDTTEQLSQMV
+238 QLCLETTEQLSQMV
-252 EELLTISNPAEEAK
+252 EELLVISNPKEEAK
-266 EEISLKKMTGEIFQ
+266 EEISLKKMTEEIFQ
-280 KYTGQ
+280 KYAAQ

-293 WQQMQQDT
+293 WQQIQQDT

-318 NAVKYNRQGGSI
+318 NAIKYNRQGGSI

-341 HLEVADTGIG
+341 HLEVADAGIG
-351 ISSEH
+351 ISPEH

-390 KMRGEIT
+390 KMQGEIT
-397 VESEEGK
+397 VESQEGK
-404 GTCFHVVLP
+404 GTCFHVTLP